1 MAELF
6 DIEVVG
12 YDVTEGGFSLSS
24 APVMSILT
32 SSVSSVEQ
40 VIGDYREYH
49 YLLLGNYGTSL
60 LAASKPSYYNTSPT
74 VVYPISTVV
83 PGPIANI
90 SYGIRVGR
98 DLERIEV
105 PRVYPAIYINPRSRN
120 A

>member
-6 DIEVVG
+6 DIGVVE
-12 YDVTEGGFSLSS
+12 YDGWEQSYFLSS
-24 APVMSILT
+24 APIMEINT
-32 SSVSSVEQ
+32 SSVSGVGQ
-40 VIGDYREYH
+40 LLGDYREYH

-60 LAASKPSYYNTSPT
+60 LAAEKPSYQNNYPT

-105 PRVYPAIYINPRSRN
+105 PRVYPPIYINPRSRN